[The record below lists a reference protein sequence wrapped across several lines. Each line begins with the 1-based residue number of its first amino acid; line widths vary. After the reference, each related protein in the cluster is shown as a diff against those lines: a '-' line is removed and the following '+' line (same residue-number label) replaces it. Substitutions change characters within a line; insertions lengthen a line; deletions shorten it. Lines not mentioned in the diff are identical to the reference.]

1 MPSGKRIT
9 VNMSS
14 APVVVAASSAS
25 PNGATMYASVNPMT
39 DCVARASTTGHA
51 SVSSTRS
58 VGATGGCAVAEESS
72 MGANP
77 EAIALG
83 VNGGADWLGVASR
96 TAPT

>member
-1 MPSGKRIT
+1 MNTIPSGKRIT

-58 VGATGGCAVAEESS
+58 VGASVLDASGDEAS
-72 MGANP
+72 MGRV
-77 EAIALG
+77 G
-83 VNGGADWLGVASR
+83 
-96 TAPT
+96 